1 MAFYV
6 YYGQETWVEL
16 FDPTNTWQED
26 VEAEGPRG
34 RLSHGH
40 PRQLSLTFS
49 FGDRSYPFAYVSVP
63 EHQNVAWT
71 WHKSEGSLVFCGINP
86 AQSARLLVM
95 AIAAMSDR
103 YQALCTL
110 VA

>member
-49 FGDRSYPFAYVSVP
+49 SAIEAILSHTYPFPSTIMLHGLGTKVRAVWFSM
-63 EHQNVAWT
+63 E
-71 WHKSEGSLVFCGINP
+71 SILRSRRDFL
-86 AQSARLLVM
+86 
-95 AIAAMSDR
+95 
-103 YQALCTL
+103 
-110 VA
+110 